1 MSRSRGGGGLRKCDS
16 FVTGGRGGKD
26 HVTSHFQFFHNSQ
39 FNVLFDILSYIVQ
52 IEVANINF
60 QSCKKVNLYCSVT
73 ALLHVG
79 PWIKDIARG
88 SF

>member
-1 MSRSRGGGGLRKCDS
+1 M
-16 FVTGGRGGKD
+16 
-26 HVTSHFQFFHNSQ
+26 TSHFQFFHNSQ

-52 IEVANINF
+52 IEVANITF
-60 QSCKKVNLYCSVT
+60 RVVRKYTCI

-79 PWIKDIARG
+79 TWIKDIARG